1 MAYSEINTETART
14 NREIP
19 ANGYI
24 NPPLIAIEP
33 SLCPPDILH
42 MKKRIISRQ
51 LDQVLEWVICQGKT
65 EVFQQ
70 ELISNNINVDMGLG
84 QYKICS

>member
-1 MAYSEINTETART
+1 MTWPIQRSLQRQQELIGKSQ
-14 NREIP
+14 P
-19 ANGYI
+19 MGYI

-65 EVFQQ
+65 EIFQQ
-70 ELISNNINVDMGLG
+70 ELISNNINVDMGLE
-84 QYKICS
+84 QYKI